1 MEDLL
6 DIWIF
11 QVYIDTLGRLFN
23 LMVAAANGT
32 DYTLNQWKNE

>member
-11 QVYIDTLGRLFN
+11 RSIDTPGRLFN
-23 LMVAAANGT
+23 LMVAASNGT
-32 DYTLNQWKNE
+32 DYTLIQWKNE